1 MPPSPPLAELR
12 RARPLLGTLVEITA
26 AGASPKVLA
35 RAVTRAFAAIEQ
47 VQVLLS
53 FHDPASDLTRLNQA
67 APGEWV
73 RVHPLS
79 WTVLRHARSLARV
92 SGGRV
97 DAAIAPRLQLWRLLP
112 RTSAKRVEA
121 DLPRVGRGC
130 RRVAVSR
137 VPACGSAALEFS
149 AGSRVCLAA
158 PLTLDLGG
166 IAKGYA
172 VDRAVAVLRRAGV
185 RRGVVNAGGDLRV
198 FGDVAVPVQVRHS
211 AQPGVFFA
219 LGGLCDGALATSAL
233 TYSARRWR
241 GRDVGALVDSRTGMA
256 CGHGVSI
263 TVWARSTWL
272 ADGLTKVVAS
282 SLTELGLCGPT
293 GATGPCVTAPVPGGL
308 VTAGQGPR
316 FAVVALLA
324 RYQAHAVII
333 DATGRATWLGAVTHE
348 FIAQADVA

>member
-1 MPPSPPLAELR
+1 
-12 RARPLLGTLVEITA
+12 
-26 AGASPKVLA
+26 
-35 RAVTRAFAAIEQ
+35 
-47 VQVLLS
+47 
-53 FHDPASDLTRLNQA
+53 
-67 APGEWV
+67 
-73 RVHPLS
+73 
-79 WTVLRHARSLARV
+79 V
-92 SGGRV
+92 SGGRF
-97 DAAIAPRLQLWRLLP
+97 DAAIAPRLQVWGLLP
-112 RTSAKRVEA
+112 RTVAKQVAAESLPVE
-121 DLPRVGRGC
+121 LGL
-130 RRVAVSR
+130 RRVAVSL

-149 AGSRVCLAA
+149 AGSRVRLPA

-198 FGDVAVPVQVRHS
+198 FGDVAVPVQVRHP
-211 AQPGVFFA
+211 AKPGVFFA

-241 GRDVGALVDSRTGMA
+241 GRDVGALVDPRTGMA

-263 TVWARSTWL
+263 TVWARSAWL

-282 SLTELGLCGPT
+282 SLTELGLGGPT

-308 VTAGQGPR
+308 VAADQGPR
-316 FAVVALLA
+316 FAVAALLEL
-324 RYQAHAVII
+324 YQARAVII
-333 DATGRATWLGAVTHE
+333 DAAGRATWLGVVTHE